1 MRKGASNMQIK
12 LYSQVGC
19 CMCKA
24 LHMQLDKLNVEYEE
38 IVIDDTNRQELFNSG
53 IKSTPTL
60 VVDEET
66 FVGTTIKEGVAKIR
80 ASLGR

>member
-1 MRKGASNMQIK
+1 MQIK
-12 LYSQVGC
+12 LYSQQSC

-24 LHMQLDKLNVEYEE
+24 LHMQLDKLQVEYDE
-38 IVIDDTNRQELFNSG
+38 IVIDDTNRQELFNKG

-60 VVDEET
+60 IVDDET